1 LPERRTHQV
10 RFGRIVAEAF
20 AAVTSRLWISGGLVL
35 GLAALLA
42 AVAVAETNAAVA
54 ARVYEDGLVTAGYS
68 TLIIEQSDQVPA
80 TPLSTTDCAAT
91 SGIDGVGPVVSI
103 RQPVSMPGWAR
114 RGPDLTVIPIGGGI
128 VAFLGS
134 IDPTGI
140 QSWRTAQTFVDRGS
154 SAASGSSPEYLLPL
168 YPLGRRVDTTAIAVE
183 LDALG
188 PGASGAM
195 VVGDTQ
201 PGPVDACALF
211 VPSDFRD
218 TVARSIEVA
227 FPAVSGFSQRW
238 ALTGA
243 DRLDSPRDRFE
254 GRPTKDI
261 WIAAA
266 AVFTGF
272 WLFYL
277 RLRRSEHG
285 LYAVIGLSPVA
296 ITVLTVIELLAIAL
310 TASILAAA
318 VLGLAALRA
327 GTPSQF
333 LAIGAEGGIRTLIA
347 CVLISAI
354 WSAYAASRTT
364 TSTIDALKDR

>member
-1 LPERRTHQV
+1 M
-10 RFGRIVAEAF
+10 
-20 AAVTSRLWISGGLVL
+20 TSRLWISGGLVL

-91 SGIDGVGPVVSI
+91 GGIDGVGPVVSI

-114 RGPDLTVIPIGGGI
+114 LGPDLTVIPVGGDI

-134 IDPTGI
+134 IDPTGSL
-140 QSWRTAQTFVDRGS
+140 SWRTAQTFVDQDS
-154 SAASGSSPEYLLPL
+154 SAASQSSPEYLLPL
-168 YPLGRRVDTTAIAVE
+168 YPVGRGVATTALAVE

-188 PGASGAM
+188 PATSGALL
-195 VVGDTQ
+195 VADNQ
-201 PGPVDACALF
+201 PGPVEACALF
-211 VPSDFRD
+211 VTSDFRE
-218 TVARSIEVA
+218 TVSRSIETA

-243 DRLDSPRDRFE
+243 DRFDPPRSRFE

-261 WIAAA
+261 WIAST
-266 AVFTGF
+266 AVFMGF

-277 RLRRSEHG
+277 RLRRPDHG

-296 ITVLTVIELLAIAL
+296 ITVLTIIELLAIAL

-318 VLGLAALRA
+318 VISLAALRA
-327 GTPSQF
+327 DTPSQF
-333 LAIGAEGGIRTLIA
+333 FAVGAESGIRTLIA
-347 CVLISAI
+347 CVLISAV